1 MVSDESSGRKQNT
14 ERTKNKVSAQHVVA
28 HAGTVVNHRT
38 LLVVLQRLLEVGE
51 IPLLV
56 CPRDRA
62 HTLDVPELRILGR
75 ELDRQQRR
83 DVFGLPGEQDLVG
96 HNNKR
101 YAVQTYQV
109 EHDLAKKHIFQS
121 AECAWVV
128 LRG

>member
-1 MVSDESSGRKQNT
+1 MERKI
-14 ERTKNKVSAQHVVA
+14 RRQHVVA
-28 HAGTVVNHRT
+28 HAGMVAVNHRT
-38 LLVVLQRLLEVGE
+38 LLVVLQGLLEVGE
-51 IPLLV
+51 IPLRV

-101 YAVQTYQV
+101 HAVQTYQV

-128 LRG
+128 LRA